1 MIWRMGCGM
10 RHLLTASLLMLL
22 LLLFYLSLSAGPLLS
37 NPLQIPKIMNTQ
49 YGPPPTEENSLAAL
63 SSVPGSATSPVT
75 IDLLRRYFL
84 LPPSEAP
91 YNLDNAN
98 EQNPSMGQAQV
109 IDRILKEQRGGFFV
123 ECGGLDGELRSN
135 TLFFERFRGWK
146 GLVIEADPVNFAQ
159 MKTKN
164 RKAYISPSC
173 LSTTSN
179 PEKVVFAQNSNR
191 GHIYDVE
198 SYDDAPAKGLVNV
211 QCFPFISYMKA
222 LNVTTVDYFSL
233 DVEGAEYKVLQSI
246 PWDDVDIKTLSVEY
260 LHDVEGKAAIRK
272 LLLANGYSVFT
283 EVSAAFNLA
292 NDFIFVK
299 NNLLSEDPSR

>member
-1 MIWRMGCGM
+1 
-10 RHLLTASLLMLL
+10 
-22 LLLFYLSLSAGPLLS
+22 
-37 NPLQIPKIMNTQ
+37 MNTQ

-146 GLVIEADPVNFAQ
+146 GL
-159 MKTKN
+159 
-164 RKAYISPSC
+164 
-173 LSTTSN
+173 
-179 PEKVVFAQNSNR
+179 VVFAQNSNR